1 MKLFYEKG
9 YENTSMADIAKEMD
23 ITKGLCYRYYESKQA
38 LFQSVIDEYAEE
50 CCEGFLPALQDRSK
64 DMKERLAGLMMSM
77 ICPEE
82 GRYHDFFHK
91 PGNEMIHDLITVM
104 ICRYMLPHVE
114 AELQD
119 HFRGTGRS
127 AAEVSMIDETVNGG
141 HIRKRIST
149 VEK

>member
-64 DMKERLAGLMMSM
+64 DMTTRKEKSLSPAT
-77 ICPEE
+77 E
-82 GRYHDFFHK
+82 
-91 PGNEMIHDLITVM
+91 T
-104 ICRYMLPHVE
+104 
-114 AELQD
+114 A
-119 HFRGTGRS
+119 RS
-127 AAEVSMIDETVNGG
+127 ARA
-141 HIRKRIST
+141 
-149 VEK
+149 